1 MRGRTVAGRHVSI
14 LSGRN
19 AAGRPQFGCNGTR
32 QAEDLAMKLYFLAL
46 ATLLIVCVG
55 CVSDGQQFAH
65 RQEYHAPP
73 AQMMTQPGPMV
84 GGPGPGVM
92 GMWGMGAAAYAAPP
106 VAETRTSQVR
116 FLGPEGMNVGWQIGS
131 GFAEN

>member
-1 MRGRTVAGRHVSI
+1 MAGSDVSI

-19 AAGRPQFGCNGTR
+19 AAGRPQFGCFDGNR

-55 CVSDGQQFAH
+55 CAYDGQQAMH

-92 GMWGMGAAAYAAPP
+92 GPWGMGAAAYA
-106 VAETRTSQVR
+106 
-116 FLGPEGMNVGWQIGS
+116 
-131 GFAEN
+131 